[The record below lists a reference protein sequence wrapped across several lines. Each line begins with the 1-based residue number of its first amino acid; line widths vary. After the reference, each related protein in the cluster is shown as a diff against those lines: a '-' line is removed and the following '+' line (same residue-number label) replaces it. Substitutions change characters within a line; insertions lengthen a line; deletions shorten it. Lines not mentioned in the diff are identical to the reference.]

1 MQYSDG
7 VYLSKF
13 AVDPDLEYIGDD
25 LIDDGSF
32 LEAPFINKLGG
43 ELAPDSDMDLNFD

>member
-1 MQYSDG
+1 MQYSDS

-13 AVDPDLEYIGDD
+13 AVDADLEYTGDD

-32 LEAPFINKLGG
+32 LEAPYINRLDG
-43 ELAPDSDMDLNFD
+43 ELSPDLDMDLNFD